1 MFLGFINV
9 FPNNKSGLENK
20 INPYGSIKKK
30 FYKFKNINFQ
40 IHVQNWNF
48 LENELGDW

>member
-30 FYKFKNINFQ
+30 NSTSLRISIFKFMYRTGIF
-40 IHVQNWNF
+40 
-48 LENELGDW
+48 